1 MLTITLN
8 DTIQERLILLT
19 QRTHN
24 SIEQVILD
32 SLALYAEQQ
41 EDNECLTIIAER
53 ENEPSV
59 SYADVLTR
67 LKADGIL

>member
-8 DTIQERLILLT
+8 DTLQERLILLT

-24 SIEQVILD
+24 SIEQVISD

-53 ENEPSV
+53 ENEPLV

>member
-8 DTIQERLILLT
+8 DTLQERLILLT

-24 SIEQVILD
+24 SIEQVISD
-32 SLALYAEQQ
+32 SLALYAEHQ
-41 EDNECLTIIAER
+41 EDNECLAIIAER